1 MGVANSKALELAGI
15 REGVAQPQGG
25 HVEAQNGRLTGLL
38 QETAQQLVYKAF
50 PAATFADFVAGI
62 EAGARLNL
70 SYGITSCTDPAVGL
84 REGFKDWQAY
94 LAARRQGRLP
104 VRMYLMPTRGP
115 PGRPDGLTGMARM
128 TGADDRRWRAG

>member
-1 MGVANSKALELAGI
+1 MIRRPPRPTRTDTLFPYTTLFRSHMGVANSKALELAGI

-62 EAGARLNL
+62 DAVARLNL
-70 SYGITSCTDPAVGL
+70 SYGITSFTDPAVRL
-84 REGFKDWQAY
+84 REGFH
-94 LAARRQGRLP
+94 AR
-104 VRMYLMPTRGP
+104 PTYS
-115 PGRPDGLTGMARM
+115 
-128 TGADDRRWRAG
+128 

>member
-84 REGFKDWQAY
+84 REAFQARPAS
-94 LAARRQGRLP
+94 LAARRPGPLP
-104 VRMYLMPTRGP
+104 VPSYLIP
-115 PGRPDGLTGMARM
+115 PARPP
-128 TGADDRRWRAG
+128 